1 MSVLCEI
8 GTPAFHSFMC
18 MVHGALCVVGNTI
31 EKIQKHVV
39 IFFLLAGKDRPNRLM
54 GMNRALETLSKHPFT
69 YRKKHLT
76 KTALL

>member
-1 MSVLCEI
+1 
-8 GTPAFHSFMC
+8 MC

-39 IFFLLAGKDRPNRLM
+39 IFFPNRLM